1 MSKTV
6 KCSNCGREIDLST
19 ALYEEVKEE
28 LSSNLSDKVA
38 ARTQTL
44 SAEVSELTTILNE
57 TAGQLASYKA
67 NELQLKNRLESI
79 TDEIEF
85 KVQERLG
92 TELSKAK
99 ETLGISSALQ
109 IKERDTIIHQ
119 LSEQLTIAKQKAE
132 QGSMQLQGEAQELLI
147 EEYLKETFP
156 FDDISEVKKGAF
168 GADCIQKINTRVHTN
183 CGSIYYE
190 SKRTKEFSR
199 QWITK
204 LKEDL
209 ISCGA
214 NVGVLITSTMPRE
227 LSHFSQINGIWVCSI
242 GEFKALSYVLREM
255 VIDVH
260 TAYAFQENKGDKME
274 TLYNYLTSNEFKMT
288 VEGIVNGFIQMSED
302 LESEKRSMNLI
313 WKKREKQIQM
323 VLNNTI
329 GMYGSLKGIAG
340 SAIADIDKLQLPLT
354 ED

>member
-1 MSKTV
+1 
-6 KCSNCGREIDLST
+6 
-19 ALYEEVKEE
+19 
-28 LSSNLSDKVA
+28 
-38 ARTQTL
+38 
-44 SAEVSELTTILNE
+44 
-57 TAGQLASYKA
+57 
-67 NELQLKNRLESI
+67 
-79 TDEIEF
+79 
-85 KVQERLG
+85 
-92 TELSKAK
+92 
-99 ETLGISSALQ
+99 
-109 IKERDTIIHQ
+109 
-119 LSEQLTIAKQKAE
+119 
-132 QGSMQLQGEAQELLI
+132 
-147 EEYLKETFP
+147 
-156 FDDISEVKKGAF
+156 
-168 GADCIQKINTRVHTN
+168 
-183 CGSIYYE
+183 
-190 SKRTKEFSR
+190 
-199 QWITK
+199 
-204 LKEDL
+204 
-209 ISCGA
+209 
-214 NVGVLITSTMPRE
+214 MPRE

-302 LESEKRSMNLI
+302 LEGEKRSMNLI